1 MAGAFKYCI
10 KERLMMS
17 LHHLRLWTDIVWN
30 TDISVWEK
38 NKTVEKNQSTF
49 GETVLAVPNNFP
61 ACLRA
66 QKVQKRA
73 AKSGM
78 DFLSSVSAA
87 ERLEDE
93 LKELIE
99 AQIKGDAEAVF
110 DEAGDVLFSAVNTCR
125 LAGADCEEAL
135 RAATQKFTA
144 RFVKCEQLIIAD
156 GKDITD
162 LNELELDVYWHKAKK
177 EL

>member
-1 MAGAFKYCI
+1 MIPEI
-10 KERLMMS
+10 KR
-17 LHHLRLWTDIVWN
+17 
-30 TDISVWEK
+30 WENIMYSQDPQGIFPGNPK
-38 NKTVEKNQSTF
+38 RKHQFIKRFLFPCQTQYGVF

-99 AQIKGDAEAVF
+99 AQIKDDAEAVF